1 MARKDFAKK
10 RNNGSAASRSRHQA
24 KSNSAPA
31 KKSFPLIRSLI
42 SVLFLIGFGYAL
54 WQLTSVEP
62 DSNAT
67 TTPKADT
74 SAPTKRPTKQSTSA
88 SKPAVK
94 TATKPAKQTSKPTNQ
109 TGHHSNTPSIQI
121 EEQSERFDFYEILPD
136 SEVDTA
142 NVEPYKST
150 PKSAKSKHT
159 YVLQAGSFQGKK
171 EAEQLRARLILEG
184 FPNVRTHRVTNSNGS
199 IWYQVLAGP
208 FENRSMLS
216 KAEDR
221 LVRMNIQP
229 LVRQID

>member
-10 RNNGSAASRSRHQA
+10 RNSGSAASRTTRSSA
-24 KSNSAPA
+24 KSKSAPI
-31 KKSFPLIRSLI
+31 KKPFPWVRSFISL
-42 SVLFLIGFGYAL
+42 LFLVGFGYTL
-54 WQLTSVEP
+54 WQLTSVKP
-62 DSNAT
+62 DSSAT
-67 TTPKADT
+67 TTSAKPSTQSPAPSTKPVAKAVKPKPT
-74 SAPTKRPTKQSTSA
+74 QKAPTNSSSSSQN
-88 SKPAVK
+88 PALPV
-94 TATKPAKQTSKPTNQ
+94 
-109 TGHHSNTPSIQI
+109 
-121 EEQSERFDFYEILPD
+121 EEQSERFGFYEILPD

-142 NVEPYKST
+142 NVKPYKST

-159 YVLQAGSFQGKK
+159 YVLQAGSFQSSKD
-171 EAEQLRARLILEG
+171 ADQLRARLILEG
-184 FPNVRTHRVTNSNGS
+184 LPSVRTKRVTNSNGS